1 MNGMNHVAYNKTTGE
16 VIGCSTVNA
25 LKRRLKRNARWDRVH
40 GYFYKPEW
48 VFTHGSDAFE
58 KLRVKAL

>member
-1 MNGMNHVAYNKTTGE
+1 MKHVAYNKTTGE

-25 LKRRLKRNARWDRVH
+25 LKRRIKRNERWDRTH
-40 GYFYKPEW
+40 GYFIKSAW

-58 KLRVKAL
+58 QLKNKAL